1 MKRRVFSL
9 GVLLAISLLLILGNQ
24 GSNANNDGN
33 TGRFKTVEIKSTQ
46 YVWELVSL
54 RDGHVICQAIMDD
67 RPTRPTLEETV
78 DICEK
83 EIFPAEPTPT
93 PLASPTAS
101 GTPSPVSSSPTQ
113 APFDL
118 SLFLKTVYWRFVE
131 TRELVRTIKVPLP
144 EIIVNLSA
152 PSGPQNELFVT
163 ISAYEPVVGER
174 ITAIYGM
181 LNGWEF
187 TCPGNRCNVPVSGDS
202 LIEFWA
208 ASSFGDESK
217 HVQATLRQLPSEQG
231 GKRIEIASIG
241 PIPTYI
247 DSCAV
252 AWSSSILQIPDW
264 AKLPAT
270 PDELNTAKPYQYLAG
285 KLIAARVVDASSCP
299 GGGLSQGGAPNACG
313 LEKASGAV
321 IDWQNQFDIT
331 IWDTGR
337 SLGVPPKMIK
347 AVIGQESQ
355 FWPGNSRNAF
365 SEYGLGQLSQS
376 GADVV
381 LRWDNDLFRSVCSGL
396 LYDCSLIYGRMPAW
410 LQATMRGGLM
420 QQINVE
426 CPTCAYGLDI
436 NKTHDTV
443 GIIGRTLRANCRQ
456 VKYIMDR
463 RGLKSTYEDLW
474 RFTLVSYH
482 SGYQCLSD
490 ALNYVSYNRVPADWE
505 NVNTYMGCYGAKD
518 YADEVINYL
527 KDFDLYRLKRPESS
541 SPVALPTFALT
552 PAPTLT
558 PTPVLALSHVFVQV
572 YQDANGNYYPD
583 SGENVDGV
591 KVEVRLDNGQVLKAE
606 TVNGVATIDLT
617 GQPVDINAL
626 VVLPE
631 LYRSQRI
638 RVVRDGEIPV
648 IFRLDKPVVPPGL
661 P

>member
-1 MKRRVFSL
+1 MNRRVFSW
-9 GVLLAISLLLILGNQ
+9 GVLLTISLLLILGIQ

-33 TGRFKTVEIKSTQ
+33 TGRYKTVEIKTTQ

-54 RDGHVICQAIMDD
+54 RDGRVICQAIMDD
-67 RPTRPTLEETV
+67 RPTRPTVEETV
-78 DICEK
+78 NICEK

-101 GTPSPVSSSPTQ
+101 GTPAPVNPAPTQ
-113 APFDL
+113 ATFDL
-118 SLFLKTVYWRFVE
+118 SQFLKTVYWRFVE
-131 TRELVRTIKVPLP
+131 TRELVRTVKVPLP
-144 EIIVNLSA
+144 EIIVNLTA
-152 PSGPQNELFVT
+152 PSGPMDELYVT

-174 ITAIYGM
+174 ITTIYGM

-187 TCPGNRCNVPVSGDS
+187 TCPGNRCNVSVSGDA

-231 GKRIEIASIG
+231 GKRVEITSIG
-241 PIPTYI
+241 PIPSYF
-247 DSCAV
+247 DSCAA
-252 AWSSSILQIPDW
+252 AWGSPIPEIPDW
-264 AKLPAT
+264 AKFPAT
-270 PDELNTAKPYQYLAG
+270 PDDLNTAKPYQFLAG

-299 GGGLSQGGAPNACG
+299 SGGLSLDGAPNACG

-337 SLGVPPKMIK
+337 SLGVPPRMVK

-355 FWPGNSRNAF
+355 FWPGNSRNILN
-365 SEYGLGQLSQS
+365 EYGLAQLSQS

-396 LYDCSLIYGRMPAW
+396 LYDCSLVYGRMPAW
-410 LQATMRGGLM
+410 LQATLRGGLM
-420 QQINVE
+420 QQVDVE

-443 GIIGRTLRANCRQ
+443 GIVGRTLRANCRQ
-456 VKYIMDR
+456 VKFMMDNR
-463 RGLKSTYEDLW
+463 KLKSTYEDLW
-474 RFTLVSYH
+474 RLTLVSYH
-482 SGYQCLSD
+482 SGYQCLAD
-490 ALNYVSYNRVPADWE
+490 ALNYVAYNGQVADWY
-505 NVNTYMGCYGAKD
+505 NVTTYMGCYGAKA

-527 KDFDLYRLKRPESS
+527 KDFELFRLRQPESS
-541 SPVALPTFALT
+541 RPASLPTFALT

-558 PTPVLALSHVFVQV
+558 PTPVRALSHVFVQV
-572 YQDANGNYYPD
+572 YQDANDNYYPD

-591 KVEVRLDNGQVLKAE
+591 KIEVRLDNGQLIKAE
-606 TVNGVATIDLT
+606 TVNGVAEINLA

-648 IFRLDKPVVPPGL
+648 IFRLEQPVVPPGL